1 MLSIPPPNFKNR
13 KGYGQNATLIR
24 GNAGSSTVHGGS
36 NGSSAINK
44 KAQGVGLLVVRD
56 FVITPYQ
63 GEPPRTEQF
72 KVPITLSIIE
82 IWKDLIKLC
91 MPTEPFR
98 MADTPSR
105 VCWNISHSLTAETV
119 KYSRWDLLRDIFLLI
134 FRKTISRTVCVRSHV
149 WAVVLQPHF
158 V

>member
-24 GNAGSSTVHGGS
+24 GNAGSSTVHGS

-44 KAQGVGLLVVRD
+44 KAQGVGLLAVRD

-72 KVPITLSIIE
+72 LKELLDESNLKFVLQGTDAGQQLQKAGGFFIKDNFYFID
-82 IWKDLIKLC
+82 DLIPPC
-91 MPTEPFR
+91 PRHIAGESE
-98 MADTPSR
+98 A
-105 VCWNISHSLTAETV
+105 
-119 KYSRWDLLRDIFLLI
+119 
-134 FRKTISRTVCVRSHV
+134 
-149 WAVVLQPHF
+149 
-158 V
+158 